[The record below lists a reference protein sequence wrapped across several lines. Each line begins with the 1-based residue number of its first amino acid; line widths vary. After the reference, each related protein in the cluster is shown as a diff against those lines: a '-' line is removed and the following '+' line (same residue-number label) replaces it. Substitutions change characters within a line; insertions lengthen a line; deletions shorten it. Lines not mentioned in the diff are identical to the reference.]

1 MIAQPEPTVA
11 AAAGCCCKAG
21 AYGARRRRRYLQAHC
36 ALPRRKRWELDR
48 GLGHCGSEVIGE
60 MYVPRGRLVDF
71 MHAAAAGFR
80 RHAVDLIYGTI
91 RLIERD
97 TESFLPWARQ
107 DYACVIF
114 NLHTPHTLEGIE
126 ATQQALR
133 RLIDMAIA
141 RGGSFYLTYSRAAT
155 AEQVRA
161 CYPDIG
167 RFFEAKRRYDPQQR
181 FQSSW
186 YRHYQPLL
194 AAASAAQAA

>member
-21 AYGARRRRRYLQAHC
+21 AYDARRRRRYLRAHC

-60 MYVPRGRLVDF
+60 IYVPRERLVDF

-80 RHAVDLIYGTI
+80 RHAVG
-91 RLIERD
+91 
-97 TESFLPWARQ
+97 
-107 DYACVIF
+107 
-114 NLHTPHTLEGIE
+114 
-126 ATQQALR
+126 

-161 CYPDIG
+161 CYPDIAQ
-167 RFFEAKRRYDPQQR
+167 FFEAKRRYDPQQR

-186 YRHYQPLL
+186 HRHYQPLL
-194 AAASAAQAA
+194 AAASAALAA